1 MRLTKF
7 ESFMICLVATAI
19 GALSLAYY
27 TRDSVW
33 QLHLVI
39 FLLISETIFFFHY
52 IPTKGK
58 LLFFGNNTGV
68 IWGEGPCFVFSIG
81 TFLSFLTDD
90 IRMPWDVIND
100 EEGFLA
106 TASVVDIR
114 HDYDQT
120 RPSYV
125 INTNA
130 TLLEMEGHRFIS
142 ALLRF
147 IFISRTSNKK
157 FFNNGVGFRLIILT
171 WVLAY
176 ASNNVESIQNITP
189 PLTTPTQ
196 REVPTPQKQQQY
208 DLPPQELQ
216 LIKTEQG
223 GCLEIPAH
231 GVALIEIDSLPIS
244 MDNVYNRLEIISN
257 GTAYQ
262 STWEYVQSQ
271 YPKDGNATIVLKTTA
286 TDRAGKICF

>member
-1 MRLTKF
+1 MGLTKF
-7 ESFMICLVATAI
+7 ESFMICLVATTI
-19 GALSLAYY
+19 STLSFAYY
-27 TRDSVW
+27 TRNSEW
-33 QLHLVI
+33 QLHLVL
-39 FLLISETIFFFHY
+39 FLLFSEAIFFLHY
-52 IPTKGK
+52 IPTKGR
-58 LLFFGNNTGV
+58 LLFFGNDTGV
-68 IWGEGPCFVFSIG
+68 VWGSGLCFVFSIG

-100 EEGFLA
+100 EESYLA
-106 TASVVDIR
+106 TAPVVDIR
-114 HDYDQT
+114 HDYDQK

-125 INTNA
+125 INTDV
-130 TLLEMEGHRFIS
+130 TLIEMEVHKLIS
-142 ALLRF
+142 AILRF

-157 FFNNGVGFRLIILT
+157 FFNNGIGFRFIILA
-171 WVLAY
+171 WILAY
-176 ASNNVESIQNITP
+176 ASNNVEFIKKITP
-189 PLTTPTQ
+189 PLAMPTQ
-196 REVPTPQKQQQY
+196 REIPTPQKQQQY
-208 DLPPQELQ
+208 ELPPQELQ

-244 MDNVYNRLEIISN
+244 MDNVYDRLEIISN

-271 YPKDGNATIVLKTTA
+271 YPKDGNVTIVLKTTA